1 MSPTLA
7 LSMLLFDATHRTLRP
22 VVAQLQQAGRSGRGA
37 ELYQQCLAALEQ
49 ARSMGDDAALV
60 LIAQTFGLVIDQDGY
75 SDASIAWLLEAVECA
90 KRCGE
95 FGEQAHMLYLVG
107 RAYYSRAEY
116 GAALTYWTE
125 GMEVGTR
132 DGDRISW
139 SWCKLGI
146 GQICDALDAPAIAV
160 KLFSD
165 LGANLARLDS
175 STQRLPISQ
184 WARFDLRLRELKAV
198 NTVNLGVNQ
207 MHQGQYDEALTSLRQ
222 GQTMAQAQKMDD
234 IASECLVRIA
244 EVAALQGDP
253 AQALELLV
261 PAQKALKACSHV
273 WGLATL
279 FLLRAQCQS
288 ALGQLAQASVSITS
302 ARQAAKQANAQHIA
316 LRIERENALI
326 AEKSGDLAHALESM
340 KTAAALQTELDRG
353 SKAHLLRHL
362 QTLAEQSS
370 AADRESPGYSMGVR
384 RKLSV

>member
-1 MSPTLA
+1 
-7 LSMLLFDATHRTLRP
+7 MLLFDATHRTLRP
-22 VVAQLQQAGRSGRGA
+22 VVAQLQQAGRSSRGA
-37 ELYQQCLAALEQ
+37 ELYNQCLIALEQ
-49 ARSMGDDAALV
+49 ARGMQDDAALV
-60 LIAQTFGLVIDQDGY
+60 LIAQTFGLVMDQDGY

-95 FGEQAHMLYLVG
+95 FGEQSHMLYLVG

-116 GAALTYWTE
+116 GAALGYWTE
-125 GMEVGTR
+125 GLDVAKR

-146 GQICDALDAPAIAV
+146 GQICDALDSPAMAV
-160 KLFSD
+160 KVFSD
-165 LGANLARLDS
+165 LGANLAKLDS
-175 STQRLPISQ
+175 STQRLPLTQ
-184 WARFDLRLRELKAV
+184 WARFDLRLLELKAV

-207 MHQGQYDEALTSLRQ
+207 MHLGLYAEALASLHQ
-222 GQTMAQAQKMDD
+222 GQTMAQAQKMED

-244 EVAALQGDP
+244 EISALQGNP

-261 PAQKALKACSHV
+261 PAQRALKACSHV

-288 ALGQLAQASVSITS
+288 ALGEMAQASVSIAS
-302 ARQAAKQANAQHIA
+302 ARQAAKKANAQHIA

-326 AEKSGDLAHALESM
+326 AEKTGDLAHALESM
-340 KTAAALQTELDRG
+340 KTAATLQTELDRG

-370 AADRESPGYSMGVR
+370 TADRESPGYSMGVR
-384 RKLSV
+384 RKLSI

>member
-1 MSPTLA
+1 
-7 LSMLLFDATHRTLRP
+7 MLLFDATHRTLRP

-37 ELYQQCLAALEQ
+37 ALYSECLAALEQ
-49 ARSMGDDAALV
+49 ARAMGDDAALV

-95 FGEQAHMLYLVG
+95 FGEQSHMLYLVG

-116 GAALTYWTE
+116 GVALGYWTD
-125 GMEVGTR
+125 GMEIAKR

-146 GQICDALDAPAIAV
+146 GQICDALDAPAMAV
-160 KLFSD
+160 KVFSD
-165 LGANLARLDS
+165 LGTNLSKLDS
-175 STQRLPISQ
+175 STQRLPLTQ

-207 MHQGQYDEALTSLRQ
+207 MHMCQYDEALVSLRQ
-222 GQTMAQAQKMDD
+222 GQAMAQAQQMED

-244 EVAALQGDP
+244 EVAALQGQP

-261 PAQKALKACSHV
+261 PAQRALKACSHF
-273 WGLATL
+273 WGLATM

-288 ALGQLAQASVSITS
+288 ALGQLPEAKTSITS
-302 ARQAAKQANAQHIA
+302 ARGAAQKANAKHIA
-316 LRIERENALI
+316 MRIERENALV
-326 AEKSGDLAHALESM
+326 AEKAGDLAQALQSL
-340 KTAAALQTELDRG
+340 KAAATLQTDLDRG

-362 QTLAEQSS
+362 QTLAEQSATS
-370 AADRESPGYSMGVR
+370 DRELPGYSMGVR
-384 RKLSV
+384 RKLVR

>member
-1 MSPTLA
+1 
-7 LSMLLFDATHRTLRP
+7 MLLFDATHRSLRP

-37 ELYQQCLAALEQ
+37 ALYSECLAALEQ
-49 ARSMGDDAALV
+49 ARAMGDDAAQV

-95 FGEQAHMLYLVG
+95 FGEQSHVLYLVG

-116 GAALTYWTE
+116 GVALGYWTD
-125 GMEVGTR
+125 GMEIAKR

-146 GQICDALDAPAIAV
+146 GQICDALDAPAMAV
-160 KLFSD
+160 KVFTD
-165 LGANLARLDS
+165 LGTNLAKLDS
-175 STQRLPISQ
+175 STQRLPLTQ

-207 MHQGQYDEALTSLRQ
+207 MHMGQYDDALISLRL
-222 GQTMAQAQKMDD
+222 GQTMAQTQQMED

-244 EVAALQGDP
+244 EVAALQGEP
-253 AQALELLV
+253 AKALELLV
-261 PAQKALKACSHV
+261 PAQRALKACSHF
-273 WGLATL
+273 WGLATM

-288 ALGQLAQASVSITS
+288 ALGQLPDAKVSIGS
-302 ARQAAKQANAQHIA
+302 ARSAAQKANAKHIA
-316 LRIERENALI
+316 MRIERENALI
-326 AEKSGDLAHALESM
+326 AEKAGDLAQALQSL
-340 KTAAALQTELDRG
+340 KTAANLQTELDRG

-362 QTLAEQSS
+362 QTLAEQS
-370 AADRESPGYSMGVR
+370 ATADRELPGYSMGVR
-384 RKLSV
+384 RKLVR

>member
-1 MSPTLA
+1 
-7 LSMLLFDATHRTLRP
+7 MLLFDATHRSLRP

-37 ELYQQCLAALEQ
+37 ALYSECLAALEQ
-49 ARSMGDDAALV
+49 ARGMGDDAALV

-95 FGEQAHMLYLVG
+95 FGEQSHMLYLVG

-116 GAALTYWTE
+116 GAALGFWTE
-125 GMEVGTR
+125 GMEVGKR

-146 GQICDALDAPAIAV
+146 GQICDALDASAMAV
-160 KLFSD
+160 KVFSD
-165 LGANLARLDS
+165 LGANLAKLDS
-175 STQRLPISQ
+175 STQRLPLTQ

-207 MHQGQYDEALTSLRQ
+207 MYLGQFDEALVTLRQ
-222 GQTMAQAQKMDD
+222 GQAMAHAQKMDD
-234 IASECLVRIA
+234 IASECLVRFA
-244 EVAALQGDP
+244 EIAALRGDSR
-253 AQALELLV
+253 QALDLLV
-261 PAQKALKACSHV
+261 PAQSALKACSHV

-288 ALGQLAQASVSITS
+288 ALGHLLEASASIVS
-302 ARQAAKQANAQHIA
+302 ARLAAKQANAHHIA

-370 AADRESPGYSMGVR
+370 AADRELPGYSLGLR
-384 RKLSV
+384 RKLTV

>member
-1 MSPTLA
+1 
-7 LSMLLFDATHRTLRP
+7 MLLFDATHRSLRP
-22 VVAQLQQAGRSGRGA
+22 VVAQLQQAGRSGRGTA
-37 ELYQQCLAALEQ
+37 LYGECLAALEQ
-49 ARSMGDDAALV
+49 ARGMGDDAALV

-95 FGEQAHMLYLVG
+95 FGEQSHMLYLVG

-116 GAALTYWTE
+116 GVALGYWTE
-125 GMEVGTR
+125 GMDVGKR

-146 GQICDALDAPAIAV
+146 GQICDALDASAMAV
-160 KLFSD
+160 KVFFD
-165 LGANLARLDS
+165 LGANLAKLDS
-175 STQRLPISQ
+175 STQRLPLTQ

-207 MHQGQYDEALTSLRQ
+207 MHLGQFDEALVTLRQ
-222 GQTMAQAQKMDD
+222 GQSMAQAQKMED
-234 IASECLVRIA
+234 IASECLVRFA
-244 EVAALQGDP
+244 EIAALQGETR
-253 AQALELLV
+253 QALDLLV
-261 PAQKALKACSHV
+261 PAQRALKACSHV

-279 FLLRAQCQS
+279 FLLRAQCHS
-288 ALGQLAQASVSITS
+288 ALGHLVDASASIAL
-302 ARQAAKQANAQHIA
+302 ARQAAKQANAHHIA
-316 LRIERENALI
+316 LRIERESALI
-326 AEKSGDLAHALESM
+326 AEKSGDLVLALASM

-370 AADRESPGYSMGVR
+370 ATDREPPGYSMGLR
-384 RKLSV
+384 RKLAV

>member
-1 MSPTLA
+1 
-7 LSMLLFDATHRTLRP
+7 MLLFDATHRTLRP

-60 LIAQTFGLVIDQDGY
+60 LIAQTFGLVMDQDGY

-95 FGEQAHMLYLVG
+95 FGEQSHVMYLVG

-116 GAALTYWTE
+116 GAALGYWTE
-125 GMEVGTR
+125 GLDVAKR

-146 GQICDALDAPAIAV
+146 GQICDALDAPAMAV
-160 KLFSD
+160 KVFSD
-165 LGANLARLDS
+165 LGANLAKLDS
-175 STQRLPISQ
+175 STQRLPLTQ
-184 WARFDLRLRELKAV
+184 WARFDLRLLELKAV

-207 MHQGQYDEALTSLRQ
+207 MHLGQYDEALASLRQ
-222 GQTMAQAQKMDD
+222 GQTMAQAQKMED

-244 EVAALQGDP
+244 EISALQGNP
-253 AQALELLV
+253 AQALELLA
-261 PAQKALKACSHV
+261 PAQRALKACSHV

-288 ALGQLAQASVSITS
+288 ALGQMAQASASIAS
-302 ARQAAKQANAQHIA
+302 ARQAAKQANAHHIA

-326 AEKSGDLAHALESM
+326 AENTGDLALALESM

-362 QTLAEQSS
+362 QTLAEQSG

-384 RKLSV
+384 RKLAG

>member
-1 MSPTLA
+1 
-7 LSMLLFDATHRTLRP
+7 MLLFDATHRSLRP

-37 ELYQQCLAALEQ
+37 ALYSECLAALEQ
-49 ARSMGDDAALV
+49 ARAMGDDAAQV

-95 FGEQAHMLYLVG
+95 FGEQSHVLYLVG

-116 GAALTYWTE
+116 GVALGYWTD
-125 GMEVGTR
+125 GMEIAKR

-146 GQICDALDAPAIAV
+146 GQICDALDAPAMAV
-160 KLFSD
+160 KVFTD
-165 LGANLARLDS
+165 LGTNLAKLDS
-175 STQRLPISQ
+175 STQRLPLTQ

-207 MHQGQYDEALTSLRQ
+207 MHMGQYDDALISLRL
-222 GQTMAQAQKMDD
+222 GQTMAQTQQMED

-244 EVAALQGDP
+244 EVAALQGEP
-253 AQALELLV
+253 AKALELLV
-261 PAQKALKACSHV
+261 PAQRALKACSHF
-273 WGLATL
+273 WGLATM

-288 ALGQLAQASVSITS
+288 ALGQLPDAKVSIGS
-302 ARQAAKQANAQHIA
+302 ARSAAQKANAKHIA
-316 LRIERENALI
+316 MRIERENALI
-326 AEKSGDLAHALESM
+326 AEKAGDLAQALASL
-340 KTAAALQTELDRG
+340 KTAATLQTELDRG

-362 QTLAEQSS
+362 QTLAEQS
-370 AADRESPGYSMGVR
+370 ATTDRELPGYSMGVR
-384 RKLSV
+384 RKLVR

>member
-1 MSPTLA
+1 
-7 LSMLLFDATHRTLRP
+7 MLLFDATHRSLRP

-37 ELYQQCLAALEQ
+37 ALYSECLAALEQ
-49 ARSMGDDAALV
+49 ARAMGDDAAQV

-95 FGEQAHMLYLVG
+95 FGEQSHMLYLVG

-116 GAALTYWTE
+116 GVALGYWTD
-125 GMEVGTR
+125 GMEIAKR

-146 GQICDALDAPAIAV
+146 GQICDALDAPAMAV
-160 KLFSD
+160 KVFSD
-165 LGANLARLDS
+165 LGTNLSKLDS
-175 STQRLPISQ
+175 STQRLPLTQ

-207 MHQGQYDEALTSLRQ
+207 MHMGQYDEALISLGH
-222 GQTMAQAQKMDD
+222 GQAMAQAQQMED

-244 EVAALQGDP
+244 EVAALQGRP
-253 AQALELLV
+253 AEALDLLV
-261 PAQKALKACSHV
+261 PAQRALKACSHF
-273 WGLATL
+273 WGLATM

-288 ALGQLAQASVSITS
+288 ALGQLPEAKTSITS
-302 ARQAAKQANAQHIA
+302 ARGAAQKANAKHIA
-316 LRIERENALI
+316 MRIERENALI
-326 AEKSGDLAHALESM
+326 AEKAGDLAQALESL
-340 KTAAALQTELDRG
+340 KTAATLQTELDRG

-362 QTLAEQSS
+362 QTLAEQSATS
-370 AADRESPGYSMGVR
+370 DRELPGFSMGVR
-384 RKLSV
+384 RKLVR

>member
-1 MSPTLA
+1 
-7 LSMLLFDATHRTLRP
+7 MLLFDATHRSLRP

-37 ELYQQCLAALEQ
+37 ALYSECLAALEQ
-49 ARSMGDDAALV
+49 ARAMGDDAALV

-95 FGEQAHMLYLVG
+95 FGEQSHMLYLVG

-116 GAALTYWTE
+116 GVALGYWTE
-125 GMEVGTR
+125 GMEVAKR

-146 GQICDALDAPAIAV
+146 GQICDALDAPAMAV
-160 KLFSD
+160 KVFSD
-165 LGANLARLDS
+165 LGTNLSKLDS
-175 STQRLPISQ
+175 STQRLPLTQ

-207 MHQGQYDEALTSLRQ
+207 MHMGQYEEALVSLRQ
-222 GQTMAQAQKMDD
+222 GQAMAQAQKMED

-244 EVAALQGDP
+244 EVAALQGQP
-253 AQALELLV
+253 AQALDLLV
-261 PAQKALKACSHV
+261 PAQRALKACSHF
-273 WGLATL
+273 WGLATM

-288 ALGQLAQASVSITS
+288 ALGQLPEAKTSIAS
-302 ARQAAKQANAQHIA
+302 ARGAAQKANAKHIA
-316 LRIERENALI
+316 MRIERENALI
-326 AEKSGDLAHALESM
+326 AEKAGDLAQALGSL
-340 KTAAALQTELDRG
+340 KTAATLQTELDRG

-362 QTLAEQSS
+362 QMLAEQSATS
-370 AADRESPGYSMGVR
+370 DRELPGFSMGVR
-384 RKLSV
+384 RKLAR

>member
-1 MSPTLA
+1 
-7 LSMLLFDATHRTLRP
+7 MLLFDATHRSLRP

-37 ELYQQCLAALEQ
+37 ALYSECLAALEQ
-49 ARSMGDDAALV
+49 ARAMGDDAAQV

-95 FGEQAHMLYLVG
+95 FGEQSHMLYLVG

-116 GAALTYWTE
+116 GVALGYWTD
-125 GMEVGTR
+125 GMEIAKR

-146 GQICDALDAPAIAV
+146 GQICDALDAPAMAV
-160 KLFSD
+160 KVFSD
-165 LGANLARLDS
+165 LGTNLSKLDS
-175 STQRLPISQ
+175 STQRLPLTQ

-207 MHQGQYDEALTSLRQ
+207 MHMGQYDEALISLGH
-222 GQTMAQAQKMDD
+222 GQAMAQAQQMED

-244 EVAALQGDP
+244 EVAALQGRP
-253 AQALELLV
+253 AEALDLLV
-261 PAQKALKACSHV
+261 PAQRALKACSHF
-273 WGLATL
+273 WGLATM

-288 ALGQLAQASVSITS
+288 ALGQLPEAKTSITA
-302 ARQAAKQANAQHIA
+302 ARGAAQKANAKHIA

-326 AEKSGDLAHALESM
+326 AEKAGDLAQALESL
-340 KTAAALQTELDRG
+340 KTAATLQTELDRG

-362 QTLAEQSS
+362 QTLAEQSATS
-370 AADRESPGYSMGVR
+370 DRELPGFSMGVR
-384 RKLSV
+384 RKLAR